1 MDAQHG
7 PRDAPGM
14 GREDV
19 AAGLGLLVG
28 AGAAVAPGALARAYG
43 LGPLGG
49 GGALGWRLFA
59 GRNLLLAAAALQ
71 GRPWARQAVL
81 ALQLP
86 DQAAFAHGL
95 ATGALPRRSALLAM
109 ATSAAVAALAWPQA
123 QPVRASLGAV
133 SLGAVSLRAVAP
145 REASGWAA
153 TRSARARA
161 TRDRIVPTGTS
172 QASAAS
178 A

>member
-123 QPVRASLGAV
+123 QPVRASLR
-133 SLGAVSLRAVAP
+133 AVSLRAVAP